1 MQFQLGTIAM
11 DSALYK
17 DASRHFTAAVN
28 AGAFFS
34 KLDVDSIYED
44 FVVLFGWD
52 LKVLWQT
59 ANQQR
64 CHALVRAGKIGATL
78 EAYRYM
84 MDTSD
89 EPTKAIFRAWVSALD
104 EE

>member
-44 FVVLFGWD
+44 FVV
-52 LKVLWQT
+52 
-59 ANQQR
+59 
-64 CHALVRAGKIGATL
+64 VR
-78 EAYRYM
+78 
-84 MDTSD
+84 
-89 EPTKAIFRAWVSALD
+89 
-104 EE
+104 